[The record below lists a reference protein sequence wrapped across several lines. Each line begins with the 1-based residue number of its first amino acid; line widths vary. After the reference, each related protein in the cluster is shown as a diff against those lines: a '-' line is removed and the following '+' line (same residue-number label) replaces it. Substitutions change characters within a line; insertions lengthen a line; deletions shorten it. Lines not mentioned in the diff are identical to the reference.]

1 MSCWKVVGKMLVKR
15 TQIERLTIATSLLES
30 VWDEVVEGD
39 VEDDDLLQAVTYAQV
54 FVNRL
59 SWKLNERNNS
69 HV

>member
-1 MSCWKVVGKMLVKR
+1 MLVKR
-15 TQIERLTIATSLLES
+15 KQIERITIAPSLLES

-39 VEDDDLLQAVTYAQV
+39 VEDDDLLQAVTNAQV
-54 FVNRL
+54 YVNRL

>member
-1 MSCWKVVGKMLVKR
+1 MLVKR
-15 TQIERLTIATSLLES
+15 KQIERINIATSLLES

-39 VEDDDLLQAVTYAQV
+39 IEDDDLLQAVTYAQV

-59 SWKLNERNNS
+59 SERLNS

>member
-1 MSCWKVVGKMLVKR
+1 MLVKR
-15 TQIERLTIATSLLES
+15 KQIERLTIATSLLES

-39 VEDDDLLQAVTYAQV
+39 IEDDDLLQAVTYAQV
-54 FVNRL
+54 YVNRL

>member
-1 MSCWKVVGKMLVKR
+1 MLVKR
-15 TQIERLTIATSLLES
+15 KQIERLTIATSLLES

-59 SWKLNERNNS
+59 FERLN